1 MTKGVNLIP
10 SGFSLIDKRWGG
22 IYRGGSYLL
31 IGPRKSGRTLL
42 SLQFALE
49 SARSSEVCLYFTNM
63 RPKDLMIQAASLN
76 FDIQSYMNQN
86 LLIVVRIAPPNEIYD
101 VPNPDDY
108 LVEYMNDIITVVNE
122 YNPSRI
128 IFDELT
134 PYIGFR
140 NLNLLRD
147 AFLHTIETVEDKNIT
162 SLYIVGEP
170 ATQKAQQ
177 IIDLLN
183 ECVTA
188 SIYLKK
194 SAERLEG
201 QFYGGSAII
210 SPNVGHTEGQFSADY
225 KIEPYKGVTIDFP
238 PLVGVSQVE
247 YEKDNTGSISS
258 HTPKEIKKSNGTN
271 FPQITPDK
279 KEDTI
284 HFSNIYSYD
293 DFQLILNNQIAL
305 YKSTGTTFNLVS
317 FQLDPT
323 APVKG
328 LLTLNQLKSTLSKS
342 VSKRDKICEY
352 ENKVIVLIVRSNPK
366 NSADLINKMK
376 NNLPSNDPSYIKAVS
391 EYIKIYDLE
400 VSESFANSIEMLEI
414 LSSDKGS
421 DAHIP
426 LNQIDVN

>member
-1 MTKGVNLIP
+1 MTKGVNLIS
-10 SGFSLIDKRWGG
+10 SGFALIDKRWGG

-49 SARSSEVCLYFTNM
+49 SSKASEVCLYFTNM

-108 LVEYMNDIITVVNE
+108 LIEYMNDIITVVNE

-147 AFLHTIETVEDKNIT
+147 AFVHTLEVIEDRNIT
-162 SLYIVGEP
+162 SLYVLGEP
-170 ATQKAQQ
+170 ATQKASQLVDVL
-177 IIDLLN
+177 I
-183 ECVTA
+183 ESVTA

-194 SAERLEG
+194 QAEKLEG
-201 QFYGGSAII
+201 HFYGGTAVI

-225 KIEPYKGVTIDFP
+225 KIEPYKGVTVEFP
-238 PLVGVSQVE
+238 PLQTASSDSQDKSLKALFTAPKAE
-247 YEKDNTGSISS
+247 ISK
-258 HTPKEIKKSNGTN
+258 T
-271 FPQITPDK
+271 
-279 KEDTI
+279 EDESVV
-284 HFSNIYSYD
+284 FSNIYNYD

-305 YKSTGTTFNLVS
+305 FKSTGQTFNILS
-317 FQLDPT
+317 LKIDSA
-323 APVKG
+323 APAKG
-328 LLTLNQLKSTLSKS
+328 LLTMGQLKAALSKS
-342 VSKRDKICEY
+342 VAKRDKICEF
-352 ENKVIVLIVRSNPK
+352 ENRLIVLIVRS
-366 NSADLINKMK
+366 SAQQSTELLIKIK
-376 NNLPSNDPSYIKAVS
+376 QYLPSQEENYLKVIA
-391 EYIKIYDLE
+391 EYIYIYDLE
-400 VSESFANSIEMLEI
+400 VSENFANSTEMLDVITSNQGEN
-414 LSSDKGS
+414 S
-421 DAHIP
+421 HIP
-426 LNQIDVN
+426 LSQLNW